1 MIPRTLVPVDARPP
15 ALNGAEPSTRRR
27 PTSLDERTLVPAM
40 LPIVVLDGRSSIPAG
55 LPLDSISAR
64 VVVPRDINREA
75 YNVVEDHSVPAQPT
89 DLDSRITVPAGSRLP
104 EIIAPAVFSPP
115 DMVAPDVFTS
125 GEVHLVAETP
135 KEQNTKWDIAKAVA
149 SVAVHILAIIAL
161 IQFFARPAP
170 TKEQEEI
177 ARTIFTPLV
186 APGAFDLEQPKSVA
200 PPAPHVKVNPQD
212 IRRVAPTP
220 VRPTPEPPKV
230 VEPPREL
237 PAAPVP
243 KNTPPPL
250 APTEAPTQKV
260 ENQKPGLILETPDAP
275 TPRNPHLT
283 LPQGATSGQSLNDLL
298 HGDRPSGPR
307 AIVGGGPVRSG
318 GLSGRA
324 GSGGQAYGGLEMLTP
339 DEGVDF
345 SGYLQRVYLTV
356 YRNWIAVMP
365 ESAQLGDQG
374 IVQLTFH
381 INRDGSVTHSD
392 PVILAKSGKE
402 PLDRA
407 AYSSIRAS
415 SPFDPLPPQFSGP
428 NIELRYTYYYNINP
442 NSLGH

>member
-15 ALNGAEPSTRRR
+15 AMNGAEPTSRRR
-27 PTSLDERTLVPAM
+27 PTNLDERTLVPAM
-40 LPIVVLDGRSSIPAG
+40 LPIVVLDGRSTIPAS
-55 LPLDSISAR
+55 LPLEAISAR

-89 DLDSRITVPAGSRLP
+89 DLDERVTVPAGSRLP
-104 EIIAPAVFSPP
+104 EIILPPEFTPP

-135 KEQNTKWDIAKAVA
+135 KEQNAKWDIVKAIA
-149 SVAVHILAIIAL
+149 SVAIHILAVIAL

-170 TKEQEEI
+170 TKQDEEI
-177 ARTIFTPLV
+177 ARSIFTPLI
-186 APGAFDLEQPKSVA
+186 APGAFDLEQPKTVA
-200 PPAPHVKVNPQD
+200 PPAPHVHVNPRE
-212 IRRVAPTP
+212 IERVAPTP
-220 VRPTPEPPKV
+220 VKPTPEPPKV
-230 VEPPREL
+230 AEPPREL

-243 KNTPPPL
+243 KNTPPPV
-250 APTEAPTQKV
+250 APTDAPTQKV
-260 ENQKPGLILETPDAP
+260 DAPKPGLILETPD
-275 TPRNPHLT
+275 TPVAHPNIL
-283 LPQGATSGQSLNDLL
+283 LPKGATSGQSLNDVL
-298 HGDRPSGPR
+298 HGDRPSAPR
-307 AIVGGGPVRSG
+307 PIVGGGPVRSG

-381 INRDGSVTHSD
+381 INRDGSVTRGE
-392 PVILAKSGKE
+392 PIIGARSGKE

-407 AYSSIRAS
+407 AFSSIRAS

-442 NSLGH
+442 NSVAH